1 MTISDRPMLANCDLL
16 HDRDCKL
23 INIQLLTVAAVFAA
37 LALGCT
43 SNDSSNNG
51 ALATEIEPR
60 PTPHIDWSDFI
71 RFGGTTYLP
80 WHIDKD
86 PPLQDEDLGPL
97 FGRVEFKYDG
107 IVTDPFY
114 SPDNRKDGDAAYL
127 EIGTPVYIVDGY
139 KPEFIL
145 AARRNG
151 KLSLYMSDSH
161 PNAETGSDLLDL
173 EGKVK
178 YIGVNSPQ
186 DSKSELA
193 AIIDQLQIDSLV
205 SMILD
210 APVDLNIRNDPESD
224 VYFLAFH
231 LYDGITF
238 SRGYVPP
245 HNLMSGGIQL
255 PVAFRIAIGDA
266 IQLSE

>member
-23 INIQLLTVAAVFAA
+23 INILLLTVAAVFAA
-37 LALGCT
+37 LSLGCT
-43 SNDSSNNG
+43 SNDASNSG
-51 ALATEIEPR
+51 SAATGIKPR

-71 RFGGTTYLP
+71 RFGGTEYLP
-80 WHIDKD
+80 WHIDKE
-86 PPLQDEDLGPL
+86 PPLQDEDLGPE

-114 SPDNRKDGDAAYL
+114 KSNNRKDGDAAYL

-151 KLSLYMSDSH
+151 QLSLYMSDSH
-161 PNAETGSDLLDL
+161 PDAEIGSDLMDL

-178 YIGVNSPQ
+178 YIGVNSPKS
-186 DSKSELA
+186 SKTELA
-193 AIIDQLQIDSLV
+193 AITDQIQIDSLV
-205 SMILD
+205 RMILD

-224 VYFLAFH
+224 VYFLSFH
-231 LYDGITF
+231 LNDGITF
-238 SRGYVPP
+238 GRGYVPP

-255 PVAFRIAIGDA
+255 PIAFRIAIGDA
-266 IQLSE
+266 LQLSK